1 MKKKEISV
9 PPIPLEEATQQAAN
23 WRSYCKKLLDGRKG
37 KNGEDLPVMK
47 AFFIPLDDLEI
58 VTELAKKDSGHD
70 VVGLRIYFRLENADN
85 DLSELQAMIV
95 PVVRIAAMDYL
106 KDWTHIRSKTSEIAN
121 SSLVYDF
128 TKHCPTEC
136 DEESALCN

>member
-1 MKKKEISV
+1 MKKKKISS
-9 PPIPLEEATQQAAN
+9 PPIPLEEAKQQAAN

-58 VTELAKKDSGHD
+58 VKDLAKDDSGHE
-70 VVGLRIYFRLENADN
+70 VAGLRIYFRLENADS

-95 PVVRIAAMDYL
+95 PVVRIAAIDYL
-106 KDWTHIRSKTSEIAN
+106 KDWTHLRHKTSQIAE

-128 TKHCPTEC
+128 TKPCPTEC
-136 DEESALCN
+136 DNESLLCQ